1 MSIRSLALLKS
12 QEPAKP
18 VGASDP
24 AVTPPLVL
32 RAHLF
37 KSLLLNPPAVGE

>member
-1 MSIRSLALLKS
+1 MILVLLKS

-24 AVTPPLVL
+24 AVTPPLTL

-37 KSLLLNPPAVGE
+37 RSLLLNPPAVGE